1 MAKEAKKTGKV
12 KPDLSLLEIEEIAD
26 QLIALRK
33 KILNTGATVLRPTPE
48 WDKLRK
54 EIALLNKTLN
64 ADTAAKLAA
73 SQAPILPDDSASQ
86 DSDSRP

>member
-1 MAKEAKKTGKV
+1 MTKETKKRGKAKT
-12 KPDLSLLEIEEIAD
+12 DLSLLEIEKIAD

-33 KILNTGATVLRPTPE
+33 KILNTGATVLSPTPE
-48 WDKLRK
+48 WEKLRK

-73 SQAPILPDDSASQ
+73 SQGTIQPDSPAPE
-86 DSDSRP
+86 